1 MMEVEKGLV
10 RAVRRVEVDKEKDVV
25 VLLEELVMEKTKGE
39 GAKISSQLVLTK

>member
-25 VLLEELVMEKTKGE
+25 VLLEELVMMEKTKEEKGR
-39 GAKISSQLVLTK
+39 K